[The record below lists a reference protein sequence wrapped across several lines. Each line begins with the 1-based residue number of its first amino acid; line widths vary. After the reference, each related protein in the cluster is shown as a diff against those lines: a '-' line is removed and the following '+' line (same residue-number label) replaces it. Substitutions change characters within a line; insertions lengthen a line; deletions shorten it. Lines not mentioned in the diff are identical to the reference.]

1 MECAKST
8 VRSQLR
14 RQKIYSNKNAHE
26 LLKAKE
32 HERKNS
38 ANRLAATASEGGDED
53 AKVEYKKK
61 TKRSQTKQIKQIKQK
76 RQQKRRVK
84 KWTLQHHRKELLNR
98 K

>member
-53 AKVEYKKK
+53 AKVEYKKNQREAK
-61 TKRSQTKQIKQIKQK
+61 PSKSSKSS
-76 RQQKRRVK
+76 K
-84 KWTLQHHRKELLNR
+84 KGSRKEE
-98 K
+98 

>member
-38 ANRLAATASEGGDED
+38 ANRLAATASEGDDED
-53 AKVEYKKK
+53 AKVEYKKNQREAK
-61 TKRSQTKQIKQIKQK
+61 PSKSSKSS
-76 RQQKRRVK
+76 K
-84 KWTLQHHRKELLNR
+84 KGSRKEE
-98 K
+98 